1 MRTKV
6 DPRGATFLDFVRILA
21 HNPKP
26 TAGASP
32 LRVRVWGLMHAT
44 GASSKFVL
52 RKLTS
57 AVLPGRGKAKQAFIR
72 DTLLLPTVPTTEQ
85 QWTKE
90 DCVRILE
97 AVCEHA
103 PQYARIPS
111 DLRTRHAPG
120 MAAAAAPAT
129 GVAPGCG
136 RRGSEGDM
144 EAEGSWGDVEGP
156 TAA

>member
-97 AVCEHA
+97 AVCERA
-103 PQYARIPS
+103 PQYARIPT
-111 DLRTRHAPG
+111 DLRTRQ
-120 MAAAAAPAT
+120 AATT
-129 GVAPGCG
+129 GA
-136 RRGSEGDM
+136 RR
-144 EAEGSWGDVEGP
+144 GSWGDGEEAHP
-156 TAA
+156 TGQDGVAA